1 MVCVTWPAHDLFGGE
16 SRKQSL
22 HRLSSYAQLLNRKK
36 KILGLIISFK
46 DKLNIRLT
54 ETVSLLL
61 KHKTDKIQFYLQN
74 SIKLSFTETTKSF
87 TEVRNV
93 LNVLCLN
100 GYLKLVFHS
109 ICHLQAN

>member
-1 MVCVTWPAHDLFGGE
+1 MPV
-16 SRKQSL
+16 KQE
-22 HRLSSYAQLLNRKK
+22 K

-54 ETVSLLL
+54 EPVSLLL
-61 KHKTDKIQFYLQN
+61 KYKTDKIQFYLQN

-109 ICHLQAN
+109 ICHLQANQSQIKTAKNDYILLCILKAHLFDLH